1 MVKIK
6 IMFTFS
12 GIKQNMSFAQVMLY
26 SHHLHFIRIY
36 VFFFF
41 FFPKE
46 IRPNHNKNLIDPF
59 FGDIHNQIF
68 DEMPHNGSKWG
79 VLNCFVNSL

>member
-36 VFFFF
+36 VCFFFF
-41 FFPKE
+41 SLKKSVPTIIKTS
-46 IRPNHNKNLIDPF
+46 LILSLETFITRSLMKCP
-59 FGDIHNQIF
+59 I
-68 DEMPHNGSKWG
+68 M
-79 VLNCFVNSL
+79 VLNEVY

>member
-26 SHHLHFIRIY
+26 FHHLHFIRIY

-41 FFPKE
+41 FSLKKSVPTIIKTS
-46 IRPNHNKNLIDPF
+46 LILSLETFITRSLMKCP
-59 FGDIHNQIF
+59 I
-68 DEMPHNGSKWG
+68 M
-79 VLNCFVNSL
+79 VLNEVY

>member
-6 IMFTFS
+6 IMFTFN

-36 VFFFF
+36 VVFFFLKKSI
-41 FFPKE
+41 PTIIKTS
-46 IRPNHNKNLIDPF
+46 LILSLETFITRSLMKCP
-59 FGDIHNQIF
+59 I
-68 DEMPHNGSKWG
+68 M
-79 VLNCFVNSL
+79 VLNEVY

>member
-41 FFPKE
+41 FFSLKKSVPTIIKTS
-46 IRPNHNKNLIDPF
+46 LILSLETFITRSLMKCP
-59 FGDIHNQIF
+59 I
-68 DEMPHNGSKWG
+68 M
-79 VLNCFVNSL
+79 VLNEVY

>member
-36 VFFFF
+36 VVFFFSLKKSV
-41 FFPKE
+41 PTIIKTS
-46 IRPNHNKNLIDPF
+46 LILSLETFITRSLMKCP
-59 FGDIHNQIF
+59 I
-68 DEMPHNGSKWG
+68 M
-79 VLNCFVNSL
+79 VLNEVY